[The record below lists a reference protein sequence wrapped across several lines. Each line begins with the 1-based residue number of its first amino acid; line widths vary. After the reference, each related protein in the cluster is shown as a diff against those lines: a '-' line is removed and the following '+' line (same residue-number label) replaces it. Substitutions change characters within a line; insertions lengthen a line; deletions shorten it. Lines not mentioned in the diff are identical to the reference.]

1 MHKRKLSSPEIYLD
15 LRRMILDSELLPGAR
30 VTESEL
36 AAHFLVSRTPI
47 REALHRLEVEG
58 FLEIRSKQGGF
69 IRQVD
74 IEEISNY
81 YDVRVG
87 LEAMAI
93 ELACAHMPDEAIKQL
108 ADFWRPSNRPHGRN
122 AVEKIKDAE
131 ESFHITLAESSG
143 NKVLA
148 DYLRDVNDHIRVVRR
163 LAFLD
168 EQTVTDTFREHSEI
182 CRLLLKRNI
191 KAARAAM
198 IDHIRKSQLT
208 ARNITVAEL
217 QQQHKRHAKKA
228 PVRKIA
234 R

>member
-58 FLEIRSKQGGF
+58 FLEIRSKQGCF

-198 IDHIRKSQLT
+198 IDHIRKSQMT

-217 QQQHKRHAKKA
+217 QQQHKRQVKNA